1 MGTARQPHV
10 PVGDRALP
18 RGSVSAN
25 RSGNGAYVGETGGG
39 DSASRARDR
48 PGRNRTPGAGYRA
61 SEPWRYGGFADRP
74 GAQPRDPAEN
84 ERAPGA
90 WPDPRRSRT
99 GLPDVRSRRS
109 SAVRRAA
116 IARRGRGDLSRARRR
131 PRPPGRRG
139 GLRSYGP
146 EGAIVICPLFSVPVA
161 SSSGA
166 SKLWAASQMWI
177 SKVSLAWLPWVAMA
191 RKW

>member
-1 MGTARQPHV
+1 MGTARQPYV

-84 ERAPGA
+84 ERTPGA
-90 WPDPRRSRT
+90 WPDPRRSCA
-99 GLPDVRSRRS
+99 GLRDVRSWRS
-109 SAVRRAA
+109 SAVRRAV
-116 IARRGRGDLSRARRR
+116 IARRGRGDLSRTRRR
-131 PRPPGRRG
+131 ARPPAPGGACRG
-139 GLRSYGP
+139 YGP
-146 EGAIVICPLFSVPVA
+146 GGWIVIAPLFGVPDA
-161 SSSGA
+161 SRSGE
-166 SKLWAASQMWI
+166 SKL
-177 SKVSLAWLPWVAMA
+177 
-191 RKW
+191 